1 MILLAARRQGPSEIA
16 RQLGIDRKTV
26 RRWCQRWQRGREGW
40 QNGLNCA
47 SSQSLEM
54 RLISLLQDAP
64 RSGTPAQFSPEQ
76 LTRIIA
82 VACEDPQAC
91 GRPISHWS
99 GGEIAEEVVKR
110 TIVAQISERTVNR
123 LLAEMDLKPH
133 LSRYWQGLGSRM
145 STNIPGR
152 SDADLSDL

>member
-1 MILLAARRQGPSEIA
+1 
-16 RQLGIDRKTV
+16 
-26 RRWCQRWQRGREGW
+26 
-40 QNGLNCA
+40 
-47 SSQSLEM
+47 M

-99 GGEIAEEVVKR
+99 AGEIADEVVKR
-110 TIVAQISERTVNR
+110 TIVPQISERTVNR
-123 LLAEMDLKPH
+123 LLGEMDLKPH
-133 LSRYWQGLGSRM
+133 RSRYWLNLAPECPQTFQGEVMQSK
-145 STNIPGR
+145 
-152 SDADLSDL
+152 SDL